1 MHGAPTDPPSLR
13 RSTLGTGT
21 TEVYRSEII
30 FYLNGSRQS
39 AAGDALQLTLADW
52 LRRDR
57 RLVGTKVMCNE
68 GDCGACS
75 VLIGRPDA
83 TDSNRLQYRA
93 VDACIALLF
102 QLDRCHVVT
111 VEGLTTPHIS
121 TRHVPHNELTAI
133 QRAMVDCHGSQCGF
147 CTPGFIMAMHAM
159 VAANQP
165 LNDDTMRYGLSGNL
179 CRCTGYVQILAAGR
193 RAAEEIS
200 DKSSQDSRLGDR
212 FDEPAMI
219 ADFHSL
225 GRLPIQTAGQYQTL
239 IPQTIAQACQ
249 FRAAHRTATCV
260 AGGTD
265 YGVLRNHHRLSAGDV
280 IYLGQIDLKHPTTQ
294 PIESSESS
302 NGSPD
307 NDQNAVQTD
316 CGFQE
321 IRIQAKSLTI
331 GAGATWTAIERAVA
345 GTVPE
350 YHHLLTRFGSPQVR
364 NMGTIG
370 GNLAS
375 GSPIADA
382 VPFHLV
388 LDTVLELA
396 SIRGLRLVRL
406 EDFYQGYRDTILEPD
421 ELIVRI
427 HTRLPTKNERLRL
440 FKVSK
445 RRDMD
450 ISTVTFA
457 MLANIADDTIVE
469 AKVAVGGVG
478 PQVMR
483 IAPAEAFMRGKSWTL
498 ETLRAAGRIVREN
511 VTPRTDVRGGADYR
525 CQLAENLMVK
535 SYYPAESS
543 VDHLAVR
550 SDNEE

>member
-1 MHGAPTDPPSLR
+1 MHGAPTDPPSPI
-13 RSTLGTGT
+13 RSTSDDLSAQAH
-21 TEVYRSEII
+21 RAEIV
-30 FYLNGSRQS
+30 FYLNGDRQT
-39 AAGDALQLTLADW
+39 ACGDTLHLTLAHW
-52 LRRDR
+52 LRKLRG
-57 RLVGTKVMCNE
+57 LVGTKVMCNE

-83 TDSNRLQYRA
+83 TQSTRLHYQA
-93 VDACIALLF
+93 VDACIAFLF
-102 QLDRCHVVT
+102 QLDQCHVIT
-111 VEGLTTPHIS
+111 VEGLTRSQNVTYKG
-121 TRHVPHNELTAI
+121 LTAI
-133 QRAMVDCHGSQCGF
+133 QRAMVECHGSQCGF
-147 CTPGFIMAMHAM
+147 CTPGFIMTMHAM
-159 VAANQP
+159 VEANQS
-165 LNDDTMRYGLSGNL
+165 LNEDTMRYGLSGNL
-179 CRCTGYVQILAAGR
+179 CRCTGYVQILEAGLQ
-193 RAAEEIS
+193 AAEEIS
-200 DKSSQDSRLGDR
+200 DKSSQNSRLGDR

-219 ADFHSL
+219 ADFHWL
-225 GRLPIQTAGQYQTL
+225 GALPIQTAGQYQTF
-239 IPQTIAQACQ
+239 IPKTIAQACQ
-249 FRAAHRTATCV
+249 FRDAHRTAICV

-265 YGVLRNHHRLSAGDV
+265 YGVLRNHHRLSASDV
-280 IYLGQIDLKHPTTQ
+280 IYLGQIDLKHPATQ
-294 PIESSESS
+294 PIESSESF

-307 NDQNAVQTD
+307 NDRNAVQTE

-321 IRIQAKSLTI
+321 IRITAKTLTI

-375 GSPIADA
+375 GSPIADS

-388 LDTVLELA
+388 LDTELELA
-396 SIRGLRLVRL
+396 SIRGRRLVRL
-406 EDFYQGYRDTILEPD
+406 EDFYQGYRKTILEPD

-457 MLANIADDTIVE
+457 MLANVANDKIID

-483 IAPAEAFMRGKSWTL
+483 IVPAEAFMRGKPWTP
-498 ETLRAAGRIVREN
+498 ETLRAAGRIVRQH
-511 VTPRTDVRGGADYR
+511 VTPWTDVRGGADYR
-525 CQLAENLMVK
+525 CQLAENLMIK
-535 SYYPAESS
+535 SYYPAESP
-543 VDHLAVR
+543 VDHPAAW
-550 SDNEE
+550 SHDEK

>member
-1 MHGAPTDPPSLR
+1 MHATPTDPPSLR
-13 RSTLGTGT
+13 RSTLGAGGA
-21 TEVYRSEII
+21 EVYRSEII

-39 AAGDALQLTLADW
+39 ATGDVLQLTLAHW
-52 LRRDR
+52 LRRER
-57 RLVGTKVMCNE
+57 GLVGTKVMCNE

-83 TDSNRLQYRA
+83 TDSNRLQYQA
-93 VDACIALLF
+93 VDACIAFLF

-111 VEGLTTPHIS
+111 VEGLTLSHVSTSHI
-121 TRHVPHNELTAI
+121 PHNELTAI

-159 VAANQP
+159 VEANQP
-165 LNDDTMRYGLSGNL
+165 LDDDAMRYGLSGNL

-200 DKSSQDSRLGDR
+200 DLAAANDRLGDR

-225 GRLPIQTAGQYQTL
+225 GSLPIQTAGQYQTF

-249 FRAAHRTATCV
+249 FRAAHRTAICV

-265 YGVLRNHHRLSAGDV
+265 YGVFRNHHRLSAGDV
-280 IYLGQIDLKHPTTQ
+280 IYLGQID
-294 PIESSESS
+294 
-302 NGSPD
+302 
-307 NDQNAVQTD
+307 

-321 IRIQAKSLTI
+321 IRITAKSLTI

-375 GSPIADA
+375 GSPIADS

-396 SIRGLRLVRL
+396 SIRGRRLVRL
-406 EDFYQGYRDTILEPD
+406 EDFYQGYRKTILEPD

-427 HTRLPTKNERLRL
+427 QTRLPTKNERLRL

-457 MLANIADDTIVE
+457 MLANIANDTIVE
-469 AKVAVGGVG
+469 AKVAVGGIG

-483 IAPAEAFMRGKSWTL
+483 IAPAEAFMRGKPWTP
-498 ETLRAAGRIVREN
+498 ETLRAAGRIVRQH
-511 VTPRTDVRGGADYR
+511 VTPWTDVRGGADYR
-525 CQLAENLMVK
+525 RQLAENLMVK

-543 VDHLAVR
+543 VDHPAVR
-550 SDNEE
+550 SHDEK